1 MEKKIDVEDLME
13 VNAEMKKHTKPND
26 CFQTENGAVGEKFS
40 GNNFEIWPAL
50 AQSACIVV

>member
-1 MEKKIDVEDLME
+1 MEKKIDVEDLVE